1 MQNAKFAGGTELIN
15 FEGMGFGISL
25 NVENIFNANIF
36 QCDSSTATP
45 AMPPS
50 SCPLQVCLS
59 QRAEEEKN
67 SQWRLLTERG
77 TDQDFFLSK
86 CQSIFSLQCPW
97 RKQNCHYVV
106 KSGEGREVLKYD
118 QR

>member
-77 TDQDFFLSK
+77 TDRDFFL
-86 CQSIFSLQCPW
+86 CQNANPYFLSSAP
-97 RKQNCHYVV
+97 
-106 KSGEGREVLKYD
+106 GENKTATM
-118 QR
+118 

>member
-1 MQNAKFAGGTELIN
+1 MDWFWY
-15 FEGMGFGISL
+15 L
-25 NVENIFNANIF
+25 NVKNIFNAHII

-59 QRAEEEKN
+59 QRAEEEEN

-77 TDQDFFLSK
+77 TDRDFFFVK
-86 CQSIFSLQCPW
+86 MPTYIFFAVSLAKTKLPLC
-97 RKQNCHYVV
+97 
-106 KSGEGREVLKYD
+106 S
-118 QR
+118 